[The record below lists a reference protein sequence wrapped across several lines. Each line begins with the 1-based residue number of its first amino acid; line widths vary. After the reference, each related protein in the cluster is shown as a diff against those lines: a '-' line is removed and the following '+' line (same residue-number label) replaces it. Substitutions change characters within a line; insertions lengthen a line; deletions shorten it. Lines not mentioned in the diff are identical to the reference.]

1 MAKIYKGQPFTI
13 VIDTSQTLSGG
24 ASPLVIY
31 KKPSGTTG
39 EVVATVTDTTKLSGA
54 ITGAINDESGVWYFQ
69 GKYTFTGDAAGTYT
83 ETHSETVYLP
93 IK

>member
-1 MAKIYKGQPFTI
+1 MAKIYKGQPFT
-13 VIDTSQTLSGG
+13 VLIDTGQTLSGG
-24 ASPLVIY
+24 ATPLVIY
-31 KKPSGTTG
+31 EKPSGTTG

-54 ITGAINDESGVWYFQ
+54 ILGATNNEAGVWKFQ

-83 ETHSETVYLP
+83 ETHSENIYNP

>member
-13 VIDTSQTLSGG
+13 LIDTGQTLSGG
-24 ASPLVIY
+24 SAPLVYY

-54 ITGAINDESGVWYFQ
+54 ILGATNDESGVWYFQ
-69 GKYTFTGDAAGTYT
+69 GKYTFSGDAAGTYT
-83 ETHSETVYLP
+83 ETHNEIIYAP